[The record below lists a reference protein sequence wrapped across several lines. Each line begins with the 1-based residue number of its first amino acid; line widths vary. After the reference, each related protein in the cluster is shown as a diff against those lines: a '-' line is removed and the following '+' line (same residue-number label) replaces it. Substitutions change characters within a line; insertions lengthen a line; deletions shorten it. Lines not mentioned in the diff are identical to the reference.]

1 MFTYSVLGFSYR
13 AEETPFTKKLKYALA
28 FILVLQF
35 IIVLM
40 RVVTFT
46 DVISTFF
53 EAWMIYLGYVVYTE
67 KSPCAFFLYITISF
81 VRGVLLLLIAFE
93 WIKRNTF
100 IFSESKLVDRLRVV
114 ITIATP
120 ILSLLACIVSY
131 NIFKNIHFVEE
142 TDELLNQFINPWNG
156 SNTGALAAENAE
168 NGANDAGNPGR
179 TNVNINSTS
188 MHSPIMY
195 TPFTGKSYKLS
206 DISSSSN
213 SMAGQA
219 CNYPIYKGT

>member
-35 IIVLM
+35 IVLLM
-40 RVVTFT
+40 RVVTLT

-53 EAWMIYLGYVVYTE
+53 EGWMIYLGYVVYTE
-67 KSPCAFFLYITISF
+67 KSPCAFFLFITISF
-81 VRGVLLLLIAFE
+81 VRGVLLSLIAFE
-93 WIKRNTF
+93 WIKRNTL
-100 IFSESKLVDRLRVV
+100 IFSEIKLVDKLKFA

-120 ILSLLACIVSY
+120 ILSIFACIISY

-156 SNTGALAAENAE
+156 ANTGALANENTA
-168 NGANDAGNPGR
+168 NGANEAGNPS
-179 TNVNINSTS
+179 TTNINISNTTTPS
-188 MHSPIMY
+188 HLIY

-206 DISSSSN
+206 EISSSSN
-213 SMAGQA
+213 SATGQA
-219 CNYPIYKGT
+219 GNYPIYKGT